1 VCETGVPETGR
12 FCLFWGGDIGQ
23 TLAAAIGKSAA
34 R

>member
-1 VCETGVPETGR
+1 MGR
-12 FCLFWGGDIGQ
+12 ICLFWGGDIGQ